1 MIASPKKPF
10 GKKAEKP
17 AEDPMH
23 AAMDSVMQDHALL
36 GEKAKGTP
44 APDSDEPPAGFGQ
57 PPIVVVVVDLWE
69 ECPVMGAW
77 RRFLAWLVEWPK
89 P

>member
-1 MIASPKKPF
+1 MIASAKKPF
-10 GKKAEKP
+10 GKKSVSAAAEEK
-17 AEDPMH
+17 MH
-23 AAMDSVMQDHALL
+23 AAMDDVMRDHVADTL
-36 GEKAKGTP
+36 
-44 APDSDEPPAGFGQ
+44 APNPDEPPPGIGQ
-57 PPIVVVVVDLWE
+57 PPIVVVVFDLWQ